1 MFSSFQ
7 LRKISVLLSREAQHT
22 QNIRAGGCVA
32 ARGFV
37 LQEGDGEKRW
47 GCEQGLSC
55 PGDASAHL
63 VPLLGVELNVS
74 SEPSLGVVH

>member
-7 LRKISVLLSREAQHT
+7 LRKIPVLVSREAQHT
-22 QNIRAGGCVA
+22 QSIRAEGCVA
-32 ARGFV
+32 AGGVV

-55 PGDASAHL
+55 PGDASALL
-63 VPLLGVELNVS
+63 VPLSGVELNVS
-74 SEPSLGVVH
+74 SEPSLGVVQ